1 MPTMSCNTT
10 STLTT
15 SKAMAT
21 TDRTSTNT
29 LQGDCV
35 NEAGRGTSTHVG
47 DAAAKRQMPQTLM
60 QTLPQTNSKRSME
73 SACSSDSSTSVT
85 SNSSKCDNSKKKT
98 RKSKEP
104 TENHLK
110 LRAACDAGSKWEL
123 DLEEVHGLTDEQAC
137 VVVSLMAPH
146 LKKDVFPPSNGDYLM
161 KHAEEGWKLL
171 KETRRLMALYPD
183 CGDQTCINGE
193 WEML

>member
-1 MPTMSCNTT
+1 MLPT
-10 STLTT
+10 
-15 SKAMAT
+15 
-21 TDRTSTNT
+21 
-29 LQGDCV
+29 
-35 NEAGRGTSTHVG
+35 
-47 DAAAKRQMPQTLM
+47 PQTSM

-73 SACSSDSSTSVT
+73 SACSSDSSSSVT
-85 SNSSKCDNSKKKT
+85 SNSSKCDNNKKKK

-110 LRAACDAGSKWEL
+110 LRAACDAGSEWEL

-146 LKKDVFPPSNGDYLM
+146 LKNDVYPPSNEDPLM

-171 KETRRLMALYPD
+171 KETRRLMELYPD
-183 CGDQTCINGE
+183 CDDQTCINGG
-193 WEML
+193 WKML